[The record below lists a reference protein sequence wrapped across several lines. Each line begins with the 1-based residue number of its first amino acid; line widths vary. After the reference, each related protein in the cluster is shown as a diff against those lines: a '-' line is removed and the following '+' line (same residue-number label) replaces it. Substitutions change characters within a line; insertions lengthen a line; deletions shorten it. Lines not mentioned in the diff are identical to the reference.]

1 MSDISFEPPRG
12 MRDFYPEDM
21 AWRNRVFDAWRAAA
35 DAFGF
40 QPYDACVVESLALL
54 QRKSGEEVSEQI
66 YAFEDKSGRAL
77 ALRPEMTPTLA
88 RMVAARQ
95 GRLHFPIK
103 WSAIA
108 QCFRYERMTRG
119 RKREHY
125 QLNLDIIGSDDVLC
139 EAELLGAAVN
149 AVRRMGLPDDAWRIH
164 LSSRA
169 LLGELLAKSGIPAAQ
184 HTAVFMALDKR
195 GKISDE
201 DIAATGLDDPELT
214 VTIDY
219 PESAD
224 EGAEILSFTIAFSR
238 GAEDKLTDWD
248 EVLEAMEAGEESEEA
263 GEPADEDAVAYLR
276 VGESAIIYEI
286 SYDDF
291 KALMACSYND
301 LRHTELFPA
310 ETEDIAS
317 LTVTLDGETYE
328 LTTTPPEDAESDEDA
343 GDGEAAGWYF
353 GGEKI
358 DIADIEAAIASLSVS
373 RFAKDTS
380 PGATEISF
388 TAVLDMEGSPEVSV
402 RLYRIDGESCLASV
416 NGESIG
422 YVPRSQVVNLIE
434 AVNAIVLG

>member
-201 DIAATGLDDPELT
+201 DIADLLRNEGL
-214 VTIDY
+214 
-219 PESAD
+219 AQ
-224 EGAEILSFTIAFSR
+224 
-238 GAEDKLTDWD
+238 
-248 EVLEAMEAGEESEEA
+248 
-263 GEPADEDAVAYLR
+263 
-276 VGESAIIYEI
+276 SAI
-286 SYDDF
+286 D
-291 KALMACSYND
+291 
-301 LRHTELFPA
+301 
-310 ETEDIAS
+310 ETFRLLAVD
-317 LTVTLDGETYE
+317 TLDGAAALAGAGSPAIARLRALIALAERMGYAHLLQFDISVIRGLSYYTGIVFEAFDVQRRFRAIFGGGRYDS
-328 LTTTPPEDAESDEDA
+328 LLALVGGKPTPAVGLGFGDVVIGEILRDALGDVCPTPRHGYALGYMTEAERAAAVSLAARLRADGHPVNLALLPQKPKHFFAQA
-343 GDGEAAGWYF
+343 GASTAQFAVFLGPDDLAAG
-353 GGEKI
+353 
-358 DIADIEAAIASLSVS
+358 IAKAKNLDTRESV
-373 RFAKDTS
+373 DL
-380 PGATEISF
+380 P
-388 TAVLDMEGSPEVSV
+388 
-402 RLYRIDGESCLASV
+402 LA
-416 NGESIG
+416 
-422 YVPRSQVVNLIE
+422 
-434 AVNAIVLG
+434 